1 MRRNKIFMVLA
12 VMMIALAGM
21 SAVSASGTP
30 EQRTRMNPALQSEHT
45 DLSGIL
51 EDTGDEVI
59 LKTEDGT
66 YSLSARGGRLIDIA
80 DYLNTEVSVSGFM
93 VSQDACDYDG
103 HVFVTSAQSDGSTVE
118 LDSSA
123 QRQYQAQSPYQMMG
137 GRFQNQTSSRMPYA
151 NSGSRFSQPGPR
163 AFESQTPAQGPSRM
177 YNRNSGG
184 SFHQM
189 GPSQYNKN
197 TRQPMGPSQSTFPNQ
212 RRAGS
217 I

>member
-1 MRRNKIFMVLA
+1 MVLA

-45 DLSGIL
+45 DLTGIL
-51 EDTGDEVI
+51 EDTGDEVV
-59 LKTEDGT
+59 LETDDGI

-80 DYLNTEVSVSGFM
+80 EYLNTEVSVSGVM
-93 VSQDACDYDG
+93 ISQDACDYDG
-103 HVFVTSAQSDGSTVE
+103 HVFVTSAQSGGTTVE
-118 LDSSA
+118 LDSFA
-123 QRQYQAQSPYQMMG
+123 QRQFQAQTPYQMMG
-137 GRFQNQTSSRMPYA
+137 GRF
-151 NSGSRFSQPGPR
+151 SQPNPR
-163 AFESQTPAQGPSRM
+163 AFESNSPAQGPSRM
-177 YNRNSGG
+177 NNRNPGG

-189 GPSQYNKN
+189 GQ
-197 TRQPMGPSQSTFPNQ
+197 RQPMNPSQSTFTNQ